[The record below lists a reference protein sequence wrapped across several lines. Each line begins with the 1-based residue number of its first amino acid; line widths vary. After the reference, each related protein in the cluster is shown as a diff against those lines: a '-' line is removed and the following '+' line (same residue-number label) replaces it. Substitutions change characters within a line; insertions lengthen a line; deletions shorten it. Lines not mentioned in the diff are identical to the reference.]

1 MGVFTFLCKSSG
13 EAWTAKELN
22 DDLEGFD
29 NSNKNGDKSIGTS
42 SELNLSFADSLY
54 LHPNDT
60 SGSPI
65 VTIKTAIGCTRDIL
79 RQSDCLDRLS
89 EIPWVVPTFVVIE
102 GEVL

>member
-1 MGVFTFLCKSSG
+1 MGVFTFLCKSSS

-65 VTIKTAIGCTRDIL
+65 VTIKLTKTENYKMWIL
-79 RQSDCLDRLS
+79 RLS

-102 GEVL
+102 GE